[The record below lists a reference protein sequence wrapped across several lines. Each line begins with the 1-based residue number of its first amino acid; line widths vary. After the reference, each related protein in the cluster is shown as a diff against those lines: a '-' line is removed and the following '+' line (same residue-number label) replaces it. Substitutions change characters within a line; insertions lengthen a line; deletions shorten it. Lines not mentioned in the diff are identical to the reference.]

1 MPFLVPPNVS
11 TSTPASTVNE
21 RRAPTEEPRTAAA
34 LAMRAPSMCT
44 RMPRRCAASHSAATS
59 SAVYTVP
66 SSVLWVS
73 ASDRRLD
80 VMLVPE
86 HPGRRRRA
94 ARVAACRRVPAGRP
108 AWRRRFVRGAR
119 LIGVDVRAG
128 CTHDRVDRSQHRHQA
143 EDVAAG
149 TGERQ
154 ERLTGPE
161 ELAEETRALLG
172 PGIVSVGE
180 RVPVVGFDD
189 RRDDIG
195 MGSSRV
201 VTGEG
206 PFWRRRKL
214 HAASMGEEIERTLGM
229 DVRRISGGGPTIAS
243 VRSMGGGCRR
253 CVSGS

>member
-1 MPFLVPPNVS
+1 
-11 TSTPASTVNE
+11 
-21 RRAPTEEPRTAAA
+21 
-34 LAMRAPSMCT
+34 
-44 RMPRRCAASHSAATS
+44 
-59 SAVYTVP
+59 
-66 SSVLWVS
+66 
-73 ASDRRLD
+73 
-80 VMLVPE
+80 MLVPE
-86 HPGRRRRA
+86 HPVDVVELLGSQLA
-94 ARVAACRRVPAGRP
+94 VGCRQVDQLGADDS
-108 AWRRRFVRGAR
+108 FRGAR

-149 TGERQ
+149 AGERQ
-154 ERLTGPE
+154 ERLAGPE

-195 MGSSRV
+195 MGSGRV

-229 DVRRISGGGPTIAS
+229 DVPTH
-243 VRSMGGGCRR
+243 
-253 CVSGS
+253 